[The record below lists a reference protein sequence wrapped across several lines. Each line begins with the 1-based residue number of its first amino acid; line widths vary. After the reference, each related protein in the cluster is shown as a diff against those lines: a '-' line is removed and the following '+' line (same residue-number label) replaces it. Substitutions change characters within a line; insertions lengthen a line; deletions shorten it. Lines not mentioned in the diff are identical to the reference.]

1 MGIHLIPIPINL
13 VLITLY
19 LLARNLHDAKTSL
32 KRTAGCEA
40 GDGRT

>member
-19 LLARNLHDAKTSL
+19 LLARNRHGAKSL
-32 KRTAGCEA
+32 KCTARCEA
-40 GDGRT
+40 GDERT